1 MRTLFDVKFMLESIP
16 DIVGFLPVTLVISVV
31 AMFFGLLLG
40 LAVALVKIY
49 RIPLLKQ
56 LAFLF
61 VSYVRGTPLLVQ
73 LYLCYYGIPIFV
85 GYLNAVLGTQWSLMG
100 VPAMVFVFFAYS
112 INEAAYNS
120 ETLRSAILSVDKG
133 QIEAAYSVGMSNFQ
147 ALKQIVLPQAVKV
160 ALPNLGNNMI
170 SLIKGT
176 SLAFAISVVEITA
189 RGQIVAARGY
199 RFFEVFVVVAALY
212 WGLTIAVE
220 KLVYSLEKKFHAGVV
235 GTDQGR
241 G

>member
-1 MRTLFDVKFMLESIP
+1 
-16 DIVGFLPVTLVISVV
+16 
-31 AMFFGLLLG
+31 
-40 LAVALVKIY
+40 
-49 RIPLLKQ
+49 
-56 LAFLF
+56 
-61 VSYVRGTPLLVQ
+61 
-73 LYLCYYGIPIFV
+73 
-85 GYLNAVLGTQWSLMG
+85 
-100 VPAMVFVFFAYS
+100 MVFVFFAYS